1 MREGL
6 ANTGARVARTSTGAP
21 WYSHRCLRHSGSQRS
36 TGAPGRKCHWCFR
49 HRCPKRRVALVL
61 LAQVPH
67 GTARDRV
74 AVVARELV
82 SLAQVPPLCHTTN
95 VPQPR
100 RAEPPDVAIR
110 SSYRCSYTA
119 EYASTSLGGLI
130 NQRSSVAG
138 YIVGCPLV
146 RMCSLACFGGGGERS
161 ALVSTEGGADRWEI
175 RKRGLPPPSLPI
187 HQNWPPLN
195 HKLDKFPNG
204 MRPNKSWKGFSVSL
218 EHQHQTIRIS

>member
-1 MREGL
+1 MKRDRVPQEES
-6 ANTGARVARTSTGAP
+6 ATGVSGTGAP
-21 WYSHRCLRHSGSQRS
+21 LVGAQKESGNGGGGQRS
-36 TGAPGRKCHWCFR
+36 TGAPPGEWHC
-49 HRCPKRRVALVL
+49 
-61 LAQVPH
+61 
-67 GTARDRV
+67 
-74 AVVARELV
+74 LV